1 MNNEGSKAVSR
12 AMTATTIFSILCI
25 LFSFVALMEM
35 GEGTAVAFLGIGI
48 MGFVFRAI
56 LKGFR
61 SIVEASEL
69 YKERNGIQE

>member
-12 AMTATTIFSILCI
+12 AMTATMIFSILCI

-35 GEGTAVAFLGIGI
+35 GEGTAIAFLGIGI
-48 MGFVFRAI
+48 MGLVFRAI